1 MHRRSVFC
9 PRRSSHLVNP
19 FTLLVFILVY
29 GIYYIRHIKWQ
40 NNGCVRLYCFHFSL
54 GSLMFWLFN
63 LLSIYGKKAT
73 NHLSMGIIV
82 LEPDRQSCCSWSIVV
97 LGQSAIAIRQNEMN
111 QKKKEMKHDR
121 GESVGCRLEAKADK

>member
-1 MHRRSVFC
+1 MGMHTVVICF
-9 PRRSSHLVNP
+9 
-19 FTLLVFILVY
+19 LLRL
-29 GIYYIRHIKWQ
+29 WQ

-82 LEPDRQSCCSWSIVV
+82 LEPDR
-97 LGQSAIAIRQNEMN
+97 
-111 QKKKEMKHDR
+111 
-121 GESVGCRLEAKADK
+121 